1 MKYLWRI
8 IRIYCLF
15 NLSIYNRIGYLFIML
30 VHVLLYEAGTES
42 EGIHSLEL
50 KGTTVILMFEDK
62 DDAERYCGLLEAQ
75 DFPTPSVEELTRT
88 DIEAF
93 CIEAG
98 YEPRFVEKGF
108 IPRTDEERLMISPPL
123 SNLEVGN
130 WQNQDNLNGQISSN
144 DQLQDIKKRLENLL

>member
-1 MKYLWRI
+1 
-8 IRIYCLF
+8 
-15 NLSIYNRIGYLFIML
+15 ML
-30 VHVLLYEAGTES
+30 VNVLLYEAGTES

-50 KGTTVILMFEDK
+50 KGSTVILMFQDR

-93 CIEAG
+93 CVEAG
-98 YEPRFVEKGF
+98 YEARFVEKGF
-108 IPRTDEERLMISPPL
+108 IPSTDEERLMISPPL

-130 WQNQDNLNGQISSN
+130 WHNQANLDHKRSSN
-144 DQLQDIKKRLENLL
+144 DQLEDIKKRLENLL

>member
-1 MKYLWRI
+1 
-8 IRIYCLF
+8 
-15 NLSIYNRIGYLFIML
+15 ML

-50 KGTTVILMFEDK
+50 KGLTVILMFEDK

-75 DFPTPSVEELTRT
+75 DFPTPTVEELTRR

-98 YEPRFVEKGF
+98 YEARYVEKGF
-108 IPRTDEERLMISPPL
+108 IPSTDEERLMISPPL
-123 SNLEVGN
+123 SNLDVGN
-130 WQNQDNLNGQISSN
+130 WQSQENNNQQTSSN
-144 DQLQDIKKRLENLL
+144 DQLEDIKKRLENLL

>member
-1 MKYLWRI
+1 
-8 IRIYCLF
+8 
-15 NLSIYNRIGYLFIML
+15 ML
-30 VHVLLYEAGTES
+30 VHVLLYDAGTEN

-50 KGTTVILMFEDK
+50 KGTTVILMFQDR

-75 DFPTPSVEELTRT
+75 DFPTPSVEKLTRV

-93 CIEAG
+93 CVDSG
-98 YEPRFVEKGF
+98 YEARFVEKGF

-130 WQNQDNLNGQISSN
+130 WQNQENFNNISDSN
-144 DQLQDIKKRLENLL
+144 DQLEDIKKRLEDLL

>member
-1 MKYLWRI
+1 
-8 IRIYCLF
+8 
-15 NLSIYNRIGYLFIML
+15 ML

-50 KGTTVILMFEDK
+50 KGSTVILMFEDK

-75 DFPTPSVEELTRT
+75 DFPTPSVEELTRV

-93 CIEAG
+93 CNESG
-98 YEPRFVEKGF
+98 YEARFVEKGF
-108 IPRTDEERLMISPPL
+108 IPSTDEERLMISPPL

-130 WQNQDNLNGQISSN
+130 WSDQENVNNYSSSN
-144 DQLQDIKKRLENLL
+144 DQLEDIKKRLENLL

>member
-1 MKYLWRI
+1 
-8 IRIYCLF
+8 
-15 NLSIYNRIGYLFIML
+15 ML
-30 VHVLLYEAGTES
+30 VNVLLYEAGTES

-75 DFPTPSVEELTRT
+75 DFPTPSVELLTRK

-98 YEPRFVEKGF
+98 YEPRYVEKGF
-108 IPRTDEERLMISPPL
+108 IPSNDEERLMISPPL

-130 WQNQDNLNGQISSN
+130 WQAKDNVSDNLSHN
-144 DQLQDIKKRLENLL
+144 DQLEDIKKRLENLL

>member
-1 MKYLWRI
+1 
-8 IRIYCLF
+8 
-15 NLSIYNRIGYLFIML
+15 ML

-50 KGTTVILMFEDK
+50 KGSTVILMFEDK

-75 DFPTPSVEELTRT
+75 DFPIPSVEVLTRR

-93 CIEAG
+93 CVEAG
-98 YEPRFVEKGF
+98 YESRYVQKGF
-108 IPRTDEERLMISPPL
+108 IPSTDEERLMISPPL

-130 WQNQDNLNGQISSN
+130 WHNKNNINDQPSSN
-144 DQLQDIKKRLENLL
+144 DQLEDIKKRLENLL

>member
-1 MKYLWRI
+1 
-8 IRIYCLF
+8 
-15 NLSIYNRIGYLFIML
+15 ML

-50 KGTTVILMFEDK
+50 KGSTVILMFEDK

-75 DFPTPSVEELTRT
+75 DFPAPTVEEITRR
-88 DIEAF
+88 DIESF

-98 YEPRFVEKGF
+98 YEARYVVKGF
-108 IPRTDEERLMISPPL
+108 IPSTDEERLMISPPL

-130 WQNQDNLNGQISSN
+130 WQNQENNNQQFSSS
-144 DQLQDIKKRLENLL
+144 DHLEDIKKRLENLL